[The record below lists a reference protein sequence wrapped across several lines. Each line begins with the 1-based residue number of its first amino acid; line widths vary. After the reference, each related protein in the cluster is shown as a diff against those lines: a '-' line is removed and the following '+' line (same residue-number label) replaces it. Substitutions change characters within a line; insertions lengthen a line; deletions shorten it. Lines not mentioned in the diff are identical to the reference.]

1 MYSREP
7 EDKALNL
14 PPKGLPSYVYV
25 IMNAPDQGIANLN
38 PTLVKYDGVQTD
50 TLAEFDPTIGVYSFT
65 PRQAGIYHIVAQVTV
80 RQSAGAGACD
90 LAVYS
95 VLTYLGRFFSHITA
109 NEIVSLVVD
118 IIVPL
123 TPADIIWAEFTQA
136 TGLGKGLYAALE
148 TSYLCIK
155 RVL

>member
-1 MYSREP
+1 MYSREQ

-25 IMNAPDQGIANLN
+25 IMNAPDQAIANLT
-38 PTLVKYDGVQTD
+38 PTLVKYNGVQTD
-50 TLAEFDPTIGVYSFT
+50 TLAEFDPTVGVYSFT
-65 PRQAGIYHIVAQVTV
+65 PRRAGIYLIYAQITW

-90 LAVYS
+90 LCIYTGVTRLA
-95 VLTYLGRFFSHITA
+95 RCFNHIIA
-109 NEIVSLVVD
+109 NQIVTLPVA

-123 TPADIIWAEFTQA
+123 TPADIIWCEVLQA
-136 TGLGKGLYAALE
+136 TGVGKAIYAALE
-148 TSYLCIK
+148 TSFICIK